1 MFKYT
6 IKRVLQSLLTVLI
19 VVSIVSLLLS
29 LMPTDYYFTEDELMK
44 LTDEQKNAILSAAGL
59 LDNPFEQLFHFLKNL
74 FLHGDLG
81 VSRRI
86 QAGVPV
92 LTVIGG
98 KFGISMKMG
107 SIALVISLLLGVP
120 MGILQAKYKNG
131 AFDNAGTVYTIFVN
145 AVPSLVSYSL
155 VLVLGVKV
163 FGLPSMYSTRQ
174 ALRSSIMPVIC
185 LALGSIASYALW
197 MRRYMIDELTKDYI
211 KLAKIKGLSS
221 RTIMFR
227 HVLRN
232 AFVPMAQNLPSS
244 FMLTISGS
252 LLVERFFSVPGM
264 GPLLTDAITRYDL
277 NMVRGLVLLYSLLGV
292 FGLFLGD
299 VLMTIF
305 DPRIRLTGKS
315 GDNGLPPIL
324 EIQPHETEHFAAA
337 RCSVSWG
344 RKRVD
349 SKGCR
354 RENAVFPVRRKPP
367 MWARVNFHAPTS
379 PRHRAHDTYEVYK
392 CALVTK
398 GIIRLPPPRLVFSN
412 TPVLLYSLRCDTE
425 SPFPRPP
432 SWFSAPARYFP

>member
-1 MFKYT
+1 MEKQEQT
-6 IKRVLQSLLTVLI
+6 KPVRGQNLLEWYEALI
-19 VVSIVSLLLS
+19 
-29 LMPTDYYFTEDELMK
+29 
-44 LTDEQKNAILSAAGL
+44 SAA
-59 LDNPFEQLFHFLKNL
+59 
-74 FLHGDLG
+74 
-81 VSRRI
+81 
-86 QAGVPV
+86 
-92 LTVIGG
+92 
-98 KFGISMKMG
+98 
-107 SIALVISLLLGVP
+107 
-120 MGILQAKYKNG
+120 
-131 AFDNAGTVYTIFVN
+131 
-145 AVPSLVSYSL
+145 L

-315 GDNGLPPIL
+315 GD
-324 EIQPHETEHFAAA
+324 T
-337 RCSVSWG
+337 R
-344 RKRVD
+344 
-349 SKGCR
+349 
-354 RENAVFPVRRKPP
+354 
-367 MWARVNFHAPTS
+367 
-379 PRHRAHDTYEVYK
+379 
-392 CALVTK
+392 
-398 GIIRLPPPRLVFSN
+398 
-412 TPVLLYSLRCDTE
+412 
-425 SPFPRPP
+425 
-432 SWFSAPARYFP
+432 

>member
-1 MFKYT
+1 
-6 IKRVLQSLLTVLI
+6 
-19 VVSIVSLLLS
+19 
-29 LMPTDYYFTEDELMK
+29 
-44 LTDEQKNAILSAAGL
+44 
-59 LDNPFEQLFHFLKNL
+59 
-74 FLHGDLG
+74 
-81 VSRRI
+81 VSRY
-86 QAGVPV
+86 
-92 LTVIGG
+92 TVIGG

-315 GDNGLPPIL
+315 GD
-324 EIQPHETEHFAAA
+324 T
-337 RCSVSWG
+337 R
-344 RKRVD
+344 
-349 SKGCR
+349 
-354 RENAVFPVRRKPP
+354 
-367 MWARVNFHAPTS
+367 
-379 PRHRAHDTYEVYK
+379 
-392 CALVTK
+392 
-398 GIIRLPPPRLVFSN
+398 
-412 TPVLLYSLRCDTE
+412 
-425 SPFPRPP
+425 
-432 SWFSAPARYFP
+432 